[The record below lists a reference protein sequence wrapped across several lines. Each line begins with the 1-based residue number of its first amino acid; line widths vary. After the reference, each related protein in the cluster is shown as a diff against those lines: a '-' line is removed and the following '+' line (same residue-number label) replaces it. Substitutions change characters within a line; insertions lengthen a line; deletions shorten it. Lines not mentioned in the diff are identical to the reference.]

1 MESPY
6 IGFDY
11 SIALSVLPYSFTLKL
26 TSIEKEEAIFT
37 DLRQELSISDELHTI
52 RPLRL
57 LKLFILA

>member
-11 SIALSVLPYSFTLKL
+11 SIALSILPYSFTLKL
-26 TSIEKEEAIFT
+26 TSIEKEEAIVT
-37 DLRQELSISDELHTI
+37 ERQELSISDELHTI